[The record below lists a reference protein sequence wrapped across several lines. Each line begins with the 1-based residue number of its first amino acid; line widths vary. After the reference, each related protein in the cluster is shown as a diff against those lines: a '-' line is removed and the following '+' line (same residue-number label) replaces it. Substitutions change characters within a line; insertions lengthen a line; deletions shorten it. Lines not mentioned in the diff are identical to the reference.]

1 MLLCFCMIIIALV
14 LSLIFGA
21 LGFIVT
27 ENNAK
32 YILSGY
38 NTMSEQERQQ
48 FDIVSYVRLLKQ
60 FHLLLAATLFGG
72 VCLLSLVNNN
82 WASLFMTVY
91 PLAAYLYF
99 LIRSAKYNQGKS
111 GQKAG
116 AYMAGGV
123 LVVVIAVL
131 LVSSL
136 TDYKS
141 SELSLG
147 PEMLEIEG
155 SFGLTLDKSEIRE
168 QKVVDELPPIS
179 YKSNGF
185 AAGDYA
191 KGRFKTS
198 DGNSIWLF
206 VNKKASHFLLIR
218 SSKGDIYYSH
228 DEMDM
233 QQLSR
238 DIDQWLARE
247 L

>member
-1 MLLCFCMIIIALV
+1 MLLCFGMIIIALV
-14 LSLIFGA
+14 LSLVFGA

-38 NTMSEQERQQ
+38 NTMSEQDRQQ
-48 FDIVSYVRLLKQ
+48 FDIVSYVKLFKR
-60 FHLLLAATLFGG
+60 FHLILAATLFGG

-82 WASLFMTVY
+82 WASLFMTVF

-99 LIRSAKYNQGKS
+99 LIRSAKYHQGKS

-116 AYMAGGV
+116 AYIVGGV

-131 LVSSL
+131 LITSFS
-136 TDYKS
+136 DYKS
-141 SELSLG
+141 SELTLG
-147 PEMLEIEG
+147 SKKLEIKG
-155 SFGLTLDKSEIRE
+155 SYGVTLDKGEIRE
-168 QKVVDELPPIS
+168 QKVVNELPSIS
-179 YKSNGF
+179 HKSNGF

-191 KGRFKTS
+191 KGRFETS

-238 DIDQWLARE
+238 NVAQWLAPK

>member
-1 MLLCFCMIIIALV
+1 MIIIALV
-14 LSLIFGA
+14 LSLIFFA

-27 ENNAK
+27 KNNAR

-38 NTMSEQERQQ
+38 NTMSEQDRQQ
-48 FDIVSYVRLLKQ
+48 FDIVSYIKLFKQ
-60 FHLLLAATLFGG
+60 FHLILAATLFGG

-91 PLAAYLYF
+91 PLVAYLYF
-99 LIRSAKYNQGKS
+99 LIRSAKYHKGKF
-111 GQKAG
+111 GRKAG

-131 LVSSL
+131 LISSL

-147 PEMLEIEG
+147 SERLEIKG
-155 SFGLTLDKSEIRE
+155 SYGLTLGKSEILE
-168 QKVVDELPPIS
+168 QKVVDQLPPIS

-198 DGNSIWLF
+198 DGKSVWLF
-206 VNKKASHFLLIR
+206 VNKKAGHFLLIR

-228 DEMDM
+228 DEMDI

-238 DIDQWLARE
+238 NVAQWLARK